1 MSCLMTAVSVC
12 RDGRFPKAD
21 SMWWIPKHERVE
33 RTNEGRQPPPN
44 ENEIEMQVRT
54 VVSFLLLAV
63 DMAYVRVVACSF
75 NYYGR

>member
-1 MSCLMTAVSVC
+1 MK
-12 RDGRFPKAD
+12 G
-21 SMWWIPKHERVE
+21 WNERMKE
-33 RTNEGRQPPPN
+33 DNHRPPN